1 MDSENAQ
8 PCSPIQ
14 VGICETQPATAEG
27 LRSLLESSERLRC
40 AWVVPHLPVVL
51 QLTRQSTASVILL
64 DKHFG
69 QQLVLRTIEE
79 ILRHSPGAGIVVWGT
94 GMGEAEALRYLQAGV
109 RGLLKKSAS
118 LATIERCLTTV
129 GQGGLWVE
137 DAVAAP
143 AEGEARRAQPQ
154 LTPRES
160 QVLELV
166 RQGMRNREIAAALG
180 IRPGTV
186 KIHLRHIFEK
196 TGIHG
201 RFSLALNLLAAQ
213 TLAQPAA
220 QSRHAEVA

>member
-1 MDSENAQ
+1 MDSENT
-8 PCSPIQ
+8 PYSGPIQ

-27 LRSLLESSERLRC
+27 LRSLLEGSDRLRC

-51 QLTRQSTASVILL
+51 QLTRQSTAGVVLL

-79 ILRHSPGAGIVVWGT
+79 ILHHNPGTGIVVWGT
-94 GMGEAEALRYLQAGV
+94 GIGEAEALRYLQAGV

-118 LATIERCLTTV
+118 LATIERCLMTV

-143 AEGEARRAQPQ
+143 AGGEARRAEPQ
-154 LTPRES
+154 LTPRET

-201 RFSLALNLLAAQ
+201 RFSLALNLMAAR
-213 TLAQPAA
+213 PAA

>member
-1 MDSENAQ
+1 MDSENT
-8 PCSPIQ
+8 PPPTPIQ
-14 VGICETQPATAEG
+14 VGVCETQPATAEG
-27 LRSLLESSERLRC
+27 LRSLLEGSTKLRC
-40 AWVVPHLPVVL
+40 AWVVPHLPVAL
-51 QLTRQSTASVILL
+51 QLMRQSTAGVVLL

-69 QQLVLRTIEE
+69 QQLVLRTVEE
-79 ILRHSPGAGIVVWGT
+79 ILHHSPGAGIVVWGA
-94 GMGEAEALRYLQAGV
+94 GIGEAEALRYLQAGV

-129 GQGGLWVE
+129 GQGGMWVE
-137 DAVAAP
+137 DAVADP
-143 AEGEARRAQPQ
+143 AGGGTGRSQPQ

-166 RQGMRNREIAAALG
+166 RQGMRNREIATALG

-201 RFSLALNLLAAQ
+201 RFSLALNLMAAS
-213 TLAQPAA
+213 AAA

>member
-1 MDSENAQ
+1 M
-8 PCSPIQ
+8 
-14 VGICETQPATAEG
+14 
-27 LRSLLESSERLRC
+27 
-40 AWVVPHLPVVL
+40 VL
-51 QLTRQSTASVILL
+51 QLARQSPAGVILL

-69 QQLVLRTIEE
+69 QQLVMRTVEE
-79 ILRHSPGAGIVVWGT
+79 LLRHASVTGLVVWGT
-94 GMGEAEALRYLQAGV
+94 AIGEAEALRYLQAGV

-118 LATIERCLTTV
+118 LATIERCLAAV
-129 GQGGLWVE
+129 GQGGMWVE
-137 DAVAAP
+137 DAMAAP
-143 AEGEARRAQPQ
+143 AAGEARGTLPQ

-166 RQGMRNREIAAALG
+166 RQGMRNREIATALG

-201 RFSLALNLLAAQ
+201 RFSLALNLMAAR
-213 TLAQPAA
+213 TAA

>member
-1 MDSENAQ
+1 MDSHSTSA
-8 PCSPIQ
+8 PAPIQ

-27 LRSLLESSERLRC
+27 LRSLLERSAGLHC
-40 AWVVPHLPVVL
+40 AWIVPHLPVVL
-51 QLTRQSTASVILL
+51 QLARQSPAGVILL

-69 QQLVLRTIEE
+69 QQLVMRTVEE
-79 ILRHSPGAGIVVWGT
+79 LLRHASVTGLVVWGT
-94 GMGEAEALRYLQAGV
+94 AIGEAEALRYLQAGV

-118 LATIERCLTTV
+118 LATIERCLAAV
-129 GQGGLWVE
+129 GQGGMWVE
-137 DAVAAP
+137 DAMAAP
-143 AEGEARRAQPQ
+143 AAGEARGTLPQ

-166 RQGMRNREIAAALG
+166 RQGMRNREIATALG

-201 RFSLALNLLAAQ
+201 RFSLALNLMAAR
-213 TLAQPAA
+213 TAA

>member
-1 MDSENAQ
+1 MDSPSTPA
-8 PCSPIQ
+8 PAPIE

-27 LRSLLESSERLRC
+27 LRSLLESSARLRC
-40 AWVVPHLPVVL
+40 AWVVPHLPVVV
-51 QLTRQSTASVILL
+51 QLAQQSPAGAILM

-69 QQLVLRTIEE
+69 QQLVMRTVEE
-79 ILRHSPGAGIVVWGT
+79 ILRRSPGAGIVVWGT
-94 GMGEAEALRYLQAGV
+94 GIGEAEALRYLQAGV

-143 AEGEARRAQPQ
+143 AAGETRPMQPQ

-201 RFSLALNLLAAQ
+201 RFSLALNLMAAR
-213 TLAQPAA
+213 PAA